1 MKTIF
6 PMDTSGRIRWRQFLR
21 TARAGQTFEVK
32 ESQRLNVACAAHRGG
47 IRIKTKASGPLRV
60 TVTVLETSNDPRIAA
75 LEFFNALPTPTVL
88 KIYQSCLQAG
98 IKL

>member
-32 ESQRLNVACAAHRGG
+32 ESQRLNVASAANRGG
-47 IRIKTKASGPLRV
+47 IRIKTKSSGPMKV
-60 TVTVLETSNDPRIAA
+60 MVTVLETSNDPRIAA
-75 LEFFNALPTPTVL
+75 LEFFNSLPTPTVL
-88 KIYQSCLQAG
+88 KIYESCLQAG
-98 IKL
+98 IKS